1 MKINKFNLII
11 FFGLSLLINFNLKSM
26 DSPGAD
32 SRGAKDADVE
42 SGFAGAVAPGAM
54 VRQGTS
60 GIKLGGEEVGP
71 GDVMFDGSKDAGEVL
86 VDERSGVVTGL
97 SSFVRGR
104 RDTSVISATR
114 SAAAATSD
122 SAFSAVEPSDD
133 SVMLR
138 MALALE
144 ASSQAAA
151 ATSATQAAHLAEY
164 KKENDEQRVRE
175 ACSRRM
181 AVTGVVLSVAAFG
194 LQVGTMIWGNGEDA

>member
-32 SRGAKDADVE
+32 SRGAREVDVE

-60 GIKLGGEEVGP
+60 GIDLGFKAAGS
-71 GDVMFDGSKDAGEVL
+71 GDVAFDGSKDAGEIL
-86 VDERSGVVTGL
+86 VDKDGTVTGL
-97 SSFVRGR
+97 VGNLRHRRGGPA
-104 RDTSVISATR
+104 SVTR
-114 SAAAATSD
+114 SAAAAPRD
-122 SAFSAVEPSDD
+122 SAFVEIGDNDPMLIIAQALQD
-133 SVMLR
+133 S
-138 MALALE
+138 
-144 ASSQAAA
+144 SKAAA
-151 ATSATQAAHLAEY
+151 ASSATQAAHLEEY

-175 ACSRRM
+175 VCSRRM

-194 LQVGTMIWGNGEDA
+194 IQVGTMIWGNGEDA

>member
-71 GDVMFDGSKDAGEVL
+71 GDVAFDGSKDAGEIL
-86 VDERSGVVTGL
+86 IGDDGAVTGL
-97 SSFVRGR
+97 TDYLRARRGGPFAP
-104 RDTSVISATR
+104 SATR
-114 SAAAATSD
+114 SAAASD
-122 SAFSAVEPSDD
+122 GSVAPVDD
-133 SVMLR
+133 DDAMRVIGR
-138 MALALE
+138 ALQD
-144 ASSQAAA
+144 SSRIQAE
-151 ATSATQAAHLAEY
+151 HLAEY